1 MNETLTYALFKEID
15 LNDPFF
21 NSLKNDYKEFSLWFD
36 KKSKQNEGAFVFKNS
51 NGYLEG
57 FLYLKKENEEL
68 NDIEPIQPKKQRLKI
83 GTLKINP
90 HGTRLGERFIKKA
103 FDIAL
108 VRNIDEIYVTLFDK
122 HEALL
127 TLFKKYGFETRATK
141 QTQNGNELVLFKNI
155 SKIIGDIVKDYP
167 NTPEHSTRYLISLYP
182 QWHSRLLPDSILKNE
197 DPTLLIKDTS
207 HTNSIHKIYL
217 TSMQGTE
224 YLKTGDTLVIY
235 RTATKGLSAEYSS
248 VATSICVVEEVK
260 NINSFPTID
269 DFLKYTSSYS
279 IFSERELR
287 DFFNSKKYP
296 VIIKF
301 TYNIALNK
309 RIIRKSLIEDIGI
322 ERDQYWGFIKL
333 TEQQYRDI
341 LSRGEVSENLAIH

>member
-1 MNETLTYALFKEID
+1 MDNLKLEYFSNIN

-21 NSLKNDYKEFSLWFD
+21 DSLKSDYKEFSDWFN
-36 KKSKQNEGAFVFKNS
+36 KKQEKNECAFIFINDQ
-51 NGYLEG
+51 GLLDG
-57 FLYLKKENEEL
+57 FLYLKIEDEEL
-68 NDIEPIQPKKQRLKI
+68 NDIKPNLPSKNRLKI

-108 VRNIDEIYVTLFDK
+108 IRNIDEIYVTLFEK

-127 TLFKKYGFETRATK
+127 NLFQKYGFETRAIKSTP
-141 QTQNGNELVLFKNI
+141 NGNELVLFKNI
-155 SKIIGDIVKDYP
+155 SLITGDIVKDYP
-167 NTPEHSTRYLISLYP
+167 NTPKISDRYLISLYP
-182 QWHSRLLPDSILKNE
+182 NWHSRLLPDSILKNE
-197 DPTLLIKDTS
+197 DPVLLIKDTS

-217 TSMQGTE
+217 TAMEGTDR
-224 YLKTGDTLVIY
+224 LKTGDTLVIY
-235 RTATKGLSAEYSS
+235 RTASDGKSAEYSA

-260 NINSFPTID
+260 NINDFKTLD
-269 DFLKYTSSYS
+269 DFLKYTLSYS
-279 IFSERELR
+279 IFSEKELT
-287 DFFNSKKYP
+287 DFFKYKKYP
-296 VIIKF
+296 VIIRF

-322 ERDQYWGFIKL
+322 KRNQYWGFIKL

-341 LSRGEVSENLAIH
+341 LSRGEISENLAIH